1 MPAELPADLREPADA
16 GQHRGGKASFRLAD
30 RRDVDANATYAGG
43 VEAGQFLV
51 AGVVLVEID
60 DAAPDRRIELAHR
73 IEHAGI
79 VEAVGARLNEYV
91 ACETDA
97 ARQLE
102 IELKRLVRRR
112 VADVAAVRIFLGGAE
127 HVKMRIAGVWRGREG
142 RLKTGVRIVPGHF
155 VHGPVTLP

>member
-16 GQHRGGKASFRLAD
+16 WQHRGGEARFRLAD
-30 RRDVDANATYAGG
+30 RRDVDANAAYAGG
-43 VEAGQFLV
+43 VEVGQFLV

-91 ACETDA
+91 AT
-97 ARQLE
+97 
-102 IELKRLVRRR
+102 KPMRRASLR
-112 VADVAAVRIFLGGAE
+112 
-127 HVKMRIAGVWRGREG
+127 
-142 RLKTGVRIVPGHF
+142 
-155 VHGPVTLP
+155 